1 MMSRFVR
8 TIAVLSV
15 LAVVAGCSSES
26 PKHLQPLSY
35 QMQAR
40 LALKGLEADAPILL
54 RVFKEESELEV
65 WKRDGDGKFEHVKTY
80 PICKWSGALGP
91 KQKEGDRQAPEGF
104 YTIRPAQ
111 MNPLSSYYLSFNI
124 GYPNVYD
131 RTYGRTGANLMVH
144 GACSSAG
151 CYSMTDEYIAEI
163 YALAREAFD
172 GGQQEFQLQ
181 AFPFRM
187 TDENMERHKN
197 SRWYDFWVNLKQGND
212 AFEAVGQPP
221 KVDVCGKH
229 YVFNASFTVP
239 QDRVDPSLPCPA
251 YVALAAPPAASPP
264 AKAPVTASA
273 HRRDDPADGIDNL
286 AAAPAPEA
294 EAPVETGSIEPS
306 GTAAQSDAETSVKT
320 GSIEPSAKS
329 SKPTRAS
336 ARSDAA
342 APASVRIKRPTLLQ
356 RALGP
361 LY

>member
-1 MMSRFVR
+1 MSRFVP
-8 TIAVLSV
+8 TIAAMAV
-15 LAVVAGCSSES
+15 LATVAGCTSES

-65 WKRDGDGKFEHVKTY
+65 WKRNDAGRYEHVKTY

-111 MNPLSSYYLSFNI
+111 MNPLSNYYLSFNI
-124 GYPNVYD
+124 GYPNTYD
-131 RTYGRTGANLMVH
+131 RAFGRTGANLMVH

-187 TDENMERHKN
+187 TDENMKRHKD
-197 SRWYDFWVNLKQGND
+197 SRWYDFWVNLKQGYD
-212 AFEAVGQPP
+212 AFEAVWQPP

-239 QDRVDPSLPCPA
+239 HDRVDPSLPCPA
-251 YVALAAPPAASPP
+251 YVALAAPPGQSATPAPATRVVARRRDPAASVNVSAAAPPP
-264 AKAPVTASA
+264 ATEEPVVTGSIAPAPAPAPARAQVPVESSSDSAAPVTV
-273 HRRDDPADGIDNL
+273 RVR
-286 AAAPAPEA
+286 
-294 EAPVETGSIEPS
+294 PS
-306 GTAAQSDAETSVKT
+306 
-320 GSIEPSAKS
+320 
-329 SKPTRAS
+329 
-336 ARSDAA
+336 
-342 APASVRIKRPTLLQ
+342 LLE